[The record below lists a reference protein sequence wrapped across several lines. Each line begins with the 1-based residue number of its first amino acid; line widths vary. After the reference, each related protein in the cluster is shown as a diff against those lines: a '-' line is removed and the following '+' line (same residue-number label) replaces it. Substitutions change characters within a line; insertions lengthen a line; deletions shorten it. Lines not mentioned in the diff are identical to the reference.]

1 MKSIWLPVLMRKF
14 KIRVFGQLI
23 GLPARTLQSIFC
35 PFCCFWSITSNFVI
49 RFGWKL
55 QKCSLKCLLA
65 CMGYGTSLKNLNLWF
80 FSPKRINFGYFSW
93 FWIFYCFWS
102 ITSYFVTSFGWR
114 LPKTYLSVYFMFCL
128 YTKFEIEFLTILF

>member
-1 MKSIWLPVLMRKF
+1 MEGIWLPILVRKF
-14 KIRVFGQLI
+14 KIGDYGQLI
-23 GLPARTLQSIFC
+23 GLLKSTFSQFLTFLQFL
-35 PFCCFWSITSNFVI
+35 SITSNFVI

-65 CMGYGTSLKNLNLWF
+65 CMGCGTSLKNLNLGF
-80 FSPKRINFGYFSW
+80 FGPKGVNFGYFSW